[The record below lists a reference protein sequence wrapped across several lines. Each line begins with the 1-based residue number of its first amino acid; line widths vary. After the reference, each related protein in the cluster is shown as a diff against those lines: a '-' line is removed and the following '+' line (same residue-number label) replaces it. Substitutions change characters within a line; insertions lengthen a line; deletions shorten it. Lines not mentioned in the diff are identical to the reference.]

1 MSPHLY
7 LMYLFV
13 VLYIMS
19 SLIIPRVYFQTIVF
33 MFSYSAIIQLFK
45 YFDMRVSSKFF
56 LIIDIAVET
65 ISQY

>member
-7 LMYLFV
+7 LMYLFI

-19 SLIIPRVYFQTIVF
+19 SLIIPHVYFQTIVL

-45 YFDMRVSSKFF
+45 YFDMCVSSNFF
-56 LIIDIAVET
+56 LIIDKAGET
-65 ISQY
+65 IS